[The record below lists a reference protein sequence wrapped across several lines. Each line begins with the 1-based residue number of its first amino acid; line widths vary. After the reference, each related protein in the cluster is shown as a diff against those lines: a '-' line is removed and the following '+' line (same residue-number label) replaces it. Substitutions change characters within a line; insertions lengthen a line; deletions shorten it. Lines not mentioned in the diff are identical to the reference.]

1 MKILHIITD
10 LGRGGAET
18 MLNRLS
24 SSLKNHQHIIVTLGK
39 KQEMDSA
46 LIKKKIKVIN
56 LNLGFNFLFFLNLKN
71 STV

>member
-56 LNLGFNFLFFLNLKN
+56 LNLGFNFLFFF
-71 STV
+71 